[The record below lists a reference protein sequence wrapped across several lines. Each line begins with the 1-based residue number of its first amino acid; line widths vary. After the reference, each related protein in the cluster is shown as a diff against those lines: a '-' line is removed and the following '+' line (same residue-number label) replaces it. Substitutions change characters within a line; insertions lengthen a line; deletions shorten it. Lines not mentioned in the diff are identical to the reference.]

1 MIFMVVIFL
10 GILFFF
16 LLIFALMKLRLW
28 YLDKVMDKFKEKFID
43 KDDV

>member
-1 MIFMVVIFL
+1 MVVFFL
-10 GILFFF
+10 GLLFMF
-16 LLIFALMKLRLW
+16 LLTFAVIKLRLW